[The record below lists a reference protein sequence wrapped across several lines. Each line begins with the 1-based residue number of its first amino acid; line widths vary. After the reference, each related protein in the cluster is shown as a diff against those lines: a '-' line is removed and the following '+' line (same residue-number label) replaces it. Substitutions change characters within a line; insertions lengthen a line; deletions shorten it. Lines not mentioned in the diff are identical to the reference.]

1 MRDARLALIIAVS
14 SLVAGAC
21 NKSSTVTTNQTQ
33 PGATASATAPP
44 SAATPDGFASAR
56 ANFKKHCA
64 VCHGEEA
71 KGGIV
76 KVENVRLKVPGLREG
91 HARTHTDEQFVKQ
104 ITNGG
109 EGMPKFKDKLTP
121 EEINDLARFIR
132 HEFQGGK
139 PPEMKGMKGMKMD

>member
-1 MRDARLALIIAVS
+1 MKDARLALIIAAS
-14 SLVAGAC
+14 SLFVSAC

-33 PGATASATAPP
+33 PGATASATAP
-44 SAATPDGFASAR
+44 SVATPDEFASAR

-104 ITNGG
+104 MTNGG
-109 EGMPKFKDKLTP
+109 EGMPKFKDKLTR
-121 EEINDLARFIR
+121 EEINDLAHFIR
-132 HEFQGGK
+132 HEFQGGR
-139 PPEMKGMKGMKMD
+139 PPEMKGMKMD

>member
-14 SLVAGAC
+14 SLFAIAC
-21 NKSSTVTTNQTQ
+21 SKSATVTTNQPQ
-33 PGATASATAPP
+33 PGAAAP
-44 SAATPDGFASAR
+44 SAATPTPDEFASAR
-56 ANFKKHCA
+56 ANFMKNCS

-76 KVENVRLKVPGLREG
+76 KVEAVRLKVPSLREG
-91 HARTHTDEQFVKQ
+91 HALKHTDEQFVKQ

-109 EGMPKFKDKLTP
+109 DGMPKFKDKLKP

-132 HEFQGGK
+132 HEFQGGR
-139 PPEMKGMKGMKMD
+139 PPEMKGMKMD

>member
-1 MRDARLALIIAVS
+1 MRDARLALIIVVS
-14 SLVAGAC
+14 SLFASAC
-21 NKSSTVTTNQTQ
+21 KNSSTVTTNQTQ

-44 SAATPDGFASAR
+44 AAAPDEFASAR

-76 KVENVRLKVPGLREG
+76 KVEDVRLKVPSLREG
-91 HARTHTDEQFVKQ
+91 HARKHTDEQFVKQ

-109 EGMPKFKDKLTP
+109 DGMPKFKDKLKP
-121 EEINDLARFIR
+121 EEINDLAHFIR
-132 HEFQGGK
+132 HEFQGGR
-139 PPEMKGMKGMKMD
+139 PPEMKGMKMD

>member
-14 SLVAGAC
+14 SLFAIAC
-21 NKSSTVTTNQTQ
+21 SKSATVTTNQPQ
-33 PGATASATAPP
+33 PGASAP
-44 SAATPDGFASAR
+44 SAATPDEFASAR
-56 ANFKKHCA
+56 ANFMKNCS

-76 KVENVRLKVPGLREG
+76 KVEAVRLKVPSLREG
-91 HARTHTDEQFVKQ
+91 HALKHTDEQFVKQ

-109 EGMPKFKDKLTP
+109 DGMPKFKDKLKP

-132 HEFQGGK
+132 HEFQGGR
-139 PPEMKGMKGMKMD
+139 PPEMKGMKMD

>member
-1 MRDARLALIIAVS
+1 MRDARLALIIAAS
-14 SLVAGAC
+14 SLFAAAC
-21 NKSSTVTTNQTQ
+21 NKPSTVTINQTQ
-33 PGATASATAPP
+33 PATASPTAP
-44 SAATPDGFASAR
+44 SAATPDEFASAR

-76 KVENVRLKVPGLREG
+76 KVKDVRLKVPSLREG
-91 HARTHTDEQFVKQ
+91 HALKHTDEQLVKQ

-109 EGMPKFKDKLTP
+109 EGMPKFKEKLTP
-121 EEINDLARFIR
+121 EEINDLAHFIR

-139 PPEMKGMKGMKMD
+139 PPEMKGMKMD